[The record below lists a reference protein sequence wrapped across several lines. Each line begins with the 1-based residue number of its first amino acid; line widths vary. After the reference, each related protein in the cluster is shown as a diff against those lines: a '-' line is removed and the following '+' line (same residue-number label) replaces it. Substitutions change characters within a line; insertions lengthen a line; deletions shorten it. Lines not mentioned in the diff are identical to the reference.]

1 MMFPLVSDVFND
13 SVQLRHADTEG
24 TVFFLPPKE
33 AVFRKAFM
41 HPLGGTAFDQL
52 QCFGNR
58 ESRRQRQKEMDVVL
72 HTTDRHG
79 FHSVLARNTAE
90 KRPKP
95 FAQRGRDLR
104 AASFGAEDAMKI
116 GADVRHRDIQ
126 PSLRDFCNAG
136 LGPGVET
143 PGYYHNV
150 PSGLGLFELCAQR

>member
-1 MMFPLVSDVFND
+1 
-13 SVQLRHADTEG
+13 
-24 TVFFLPPKE
+24 
-33 AVFRKAFM
+33 
-41 HPLGGTAFDQL
+41 
-52 QCFGNR
+52 
-58 ESRRQRQKEMDVVL
+58 MDMVL

-150 PSGLGLFELCAQR
+150 PSGLGLFALCSQLKRWAIVTRSLRDHCPLHASRKISVTTRHGLLSVMRCSWPLWW